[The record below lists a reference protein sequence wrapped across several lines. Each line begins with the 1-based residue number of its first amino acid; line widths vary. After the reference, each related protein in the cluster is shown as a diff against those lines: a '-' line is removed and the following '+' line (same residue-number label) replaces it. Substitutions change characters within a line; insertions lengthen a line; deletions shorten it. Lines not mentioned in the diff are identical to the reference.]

1 MNVQL
6 SKKSI
11 IRKKKIVVNNIVE
24 KIILTALRLIIKNTY
39 INYFVNNQTICIKQD
54 VNRKY
59 IKILN
64 KLKNFK

>member
-1 MNVQL
+1 M
-6 SKKSI
+6 
-11 IRKKKIVVNNIVE
+11 NNIVE
-24 KIILTALRLIIKNTY
+24 KIILTILRLTIKNTY